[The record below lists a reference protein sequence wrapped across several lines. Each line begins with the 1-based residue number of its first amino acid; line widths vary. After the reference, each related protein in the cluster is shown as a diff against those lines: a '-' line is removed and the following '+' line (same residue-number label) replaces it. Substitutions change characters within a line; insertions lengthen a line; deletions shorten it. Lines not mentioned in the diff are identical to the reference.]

1 MQQCH
6 VPDDVEALVLLED
19 AVEAKDEIIMVPAA
33 ATVVDSTF
41 AKSNDNGSSSS
52 ISDHDI
58 FNARKFLMM
67 C

>member
-1 MQQCH
+1 MEQCH
-6 VPDDVEALVLLED
+6 VSDVVEALVLLED

-33 ATVVDSTF
+33 ATVVDSAF

-52 ISDHDI
+52 IRDHDI
-58 FNARKFLMM
+58 FNARTFLMI

>member
-1 MQQCH
+1 MEQCH
-6 VPDDVEALVLLED
+6 VSDVVEALVLLED

-33 ATVVDSTF
+33 ATVVDSIF